1 MTAEQDLSRYS
12 DNRASWIEP
21 IVLNYGLHNMSI
33 DPGENSDQ
41 GQTNA
46 IDNSMKIG
54 HCSATNDLNCL
65 MPLRANLSMR
75 NSQASEA
82 DAGMTRG
89 SVAQRLTATE

>member
-1 MTAEQDLSRYS
+1 MSRYS
-12 DNRASWIEP
+12 DKGVRWIKP
-21 IVLNYGLHNMSI
+21 IVLNYELYNMSI

-46 IDNSMKIG
+46 VGDSMKMG
-54 HCSATNDLNCL
+54 HCSVTNNLNCL
-65 MPLRANLSMR
+65 EPLPARLSMR

-89 SVAQRLTATE
+89 SVAQR